1 MENKLLHTPVG
12 VRDIYNVECAKKLH
26 VQGKIHGVFLKYGY
40 RDIQTPTFE
49 FFDIFSKERG
59 SVASKN
65 MYKFFDREGNTLV
78 LRPDM
83 TPPVARAA
91 SKYFSDEEMPIRLCY
106 QANSYINNSE
116 YQGKL
121 KEFTQLGA
129 ELIGDNT
136 SDADAEVVAMVI
148 DSMLQ
153 SGLTEFQVEVG
164 QVDFFKGLV
173 EENGI
178 DEDTEDQLR
187 VFIENKNYF
196 GMEEM
201 ISGIDIPADKKQV
214 FMKFSELYGS
224 VDMLERA
231 KELTNNK
238 KSLKALDRLEKLYS
252 ILSAYGY
259 ENYISFDLGMLSQY
273 HYYTGIIF
281 KTYTY
286 GTGDAIVT
294 GGRYDS
300 LLKQFGKSSPAVG
313 FAIDED
319 QLMVAL
325 NRQKVDISVDY
336 ENKMVL
342 YKTSQQ
348 KEAIELASTLRKKGE
363 RLILMRKRSS
373 VAEEEYTEY
382 AKRMGIE
389 EIYFLQTQNT
399 VRIVNVTDNTVKEME
414 RNAI

>member
-26 VQGKIHGVFLKYGY
+26 VQDKIHNVFQRYGY

-59 SVASKN
+59 SVESKN

-83 TPPVARAA
+83 TPPVARVA
-91 SKYFSDEEMPIRLCY
+91 SKFFSDENMPIRLCY

-121 KEFTQLGA
+121 KEFTQLGG

-136 SDADAEVVAMVI
+136 SDADAEVVAIVI
-148 DSMLQ
+148 DSMLEA
-153 SGLTEFQVEVG
+153 GLKEFQVEVG
-164 QVDFFKGLV
+164 QVDFFKGLI

-178 DEDTEDQLR
+178 DAESEDTIRAL
-187 VFIENKNYF
+187 IENKNYF
-196 GMEEM
+196 GMEEV
-201 ISGIDIPADKKQV
+201 ISEIDIPSESKEI

-224 VDMLERA
+224 VDMLSEA
-231 KELTNNK
+231 KALTKNK
-238 KSLKALDRLEKLYS
+238 KSLKAIDRLEKLYN
-252 ILSAYGY
+252 ILTAYGY
-259 ENYISFDLGMLSQY
+259 EKYVSFDLGMLSQY

-300 LLKQFGKSSPAVG
+300 LLKQYGKNAAAVG
-313 FAIDED
+313 FAINED

-325 NRQKVDISVDY
+325 NRQKIEVEIEYDNSMI
-336 ENKMVL
+336 L
-342 YKTSQQ
+342 YKS
-348 KEAIELASTLRKKGE
+348 ELHGDAIKLASKLRAKGDK
-363 RLILMRKRSS
+363 IVLMRKRSS
-373 VAEEEYTEY
+373 VTEEEYIEY
-382 AKRMGIE
+382 AKRMGINK
-389 EIYFLQTQNT
+389 IHC
-399 VRIVNVTDNTVKEME
+399 IIGKEKSKDIE
-414 RNAI
+414 VESTWR